1 MAFFSILTVKLEI
14 ITYKFFFSWYNMNKD
29 GDNMKEQSLTIEE
42 ILKKEFKKKKIGGI
56 DQLDVDE
63 FLNTVIDD
71 YEYFIEKIN
80 LLKESNQKLR
90 DENYKLKMVEIKAVG
105 EKDTF
110 QEKLEPE
117 GNEVSITPKQI
128 DQNEEKID
136 PNLERVEALEREI
149 ASIKESLIK

>member
-1 MAFFSILTVKLEI
+1 
-14 ITYKFFFSWYNMNKD
+14 
-29 GDNMKEQSLTIEE
+29 MKEQSLTIEE

-80 LLKESNQKLR
+80 ILKESNQKLR

>member
-1 MAFFSILTVKLEI
+1 
-14 ITYKFFFSWYNMNKD
+14 MNKD

-80 LLKESNQKLR
+80 ILKESNQKLR

>member
-1 MAFFSILTVKLEI
+1 MFSC
-14 ITYKFFFSWYNMNKD
+14 YNMYKD

-42 ILKKEFKKKKIGGI
+42 ILKKDFKKKKIGGI
-56 DQLDVDE
+56 DQMDVDE
-63 FLNTVIDD
+63 FLNSVIDD

-80 LLKESNQKLR
+80 ILKDINEKLR

-149 ASIKESLIK
+149 ASIKESLIFTLSNAI

>member
-1 MAFFSILTVKLEI
+1 
-14 ITYKFFFSWYNMNKD
+14 MNKD